1 MRKTELAGTVVEDG
15 IAEHIQGRILA
26 GYIPPG
32 TKLGEEVLSD
42 IYSISRSRIRQVLQ
56 RLAWSRLVD
65 QVPNRGAFFADPSP
79 KEAADILA
87 ARRAIESVTTEIAA
101 RTILTHR
108 LVALRK
114 HRPAGVRAY
123 SALMSSQRRERI
135 ELAGEFHR
143 LLAQSVHSSA
153 LSEALEPLILRTA
166 LVMASYPEK
175 ALPFDFA
182 AAHSLVLDEIEA
194 GQSRRAGLC
203 MERCLFGLEA
213 SVDLRRLAP
222 QPVNLAAVLRVLG

>member
-26 GYIPPG
+26 GYLPPG

-108 LVALRK
+108 LVALRNI
-114 HRPAGVRAY
+114 VQLE

-153 LSEALEPLILRTA
+153 LTEALEPLILRTA

>member
-1 MRKTELAGTVVEDG
+1 
-15 IAEHIQGRILA
+15 
-26 GYIPPG
+26 
-32 TKLGEEVLSD
+32 
-42 IYSISRSRIRQVLQ
+42 
-56 RLAWSRLVD
+56 VD

-108 LVALRK
+108 LVALRNI
-114 HRPAGVRAY
+114 VQLE

-153 LSEALEPLILRTA
+153 LTEALEPLILRTA